1 MSLALTGTYTHC
13 LKRRLMNTSIVRAER
28 VTFQIVPGDENR
40 LEFYRLPSGE
50 KRIGMT
56 SAAKVCGLT
65 ASYFNN
71 LPKTSPKRLET
82 LLGMGFTY
90 CRVAVTVGRDDPS
103 TSGASKS
110 ETISLD
116 DFVSF
121 VKFAAFELKRPKA
134 LAIAL
139 GLMGVAV
146 ETIARQAFG
155 EEALTLADIRRH
167 LCREYAKT
175 INWALEDRYDAE
187 EIENHQLFLAGD

>member
-1 MSLALTGTYTHC
+1 
-13 LKRRLMNTSIVRAER
+13 
-28 VTFQIVPGDENR
+28 
-40 LEFYRLPSGE
+40 
-50 KRIGMT
+50 
-56 SAAKVCGLT
+56 
-65 ASYFNN
+65 
-71 LPKTSPKRLET
+71 
-82 LLGMGFTY
+82 
-90 CRVAVTVGRDDPS
+90 
-103 TSGASKS
+103 
-110 ETISLD
+110 
-116 DFVSF
+116 

-167 LCREYAKT
+167 LCKEYAKT

>member
-13 LKRRLMNTSIVRAER
+13 LRRRLMNTSIVRAER
-28 VTFQIVPGDENR
+28 VTFQIVPGQKNR

-50 KRIGMT
+50 KRIGLAGLAT
-56 SAAKVCGLT
+56 VCGLDDT
-65 ASYFNN
+65 YFYN
-71 LPKTSPKRLET
+71 LTKRAPKRMEALR
-82 LLGMGFTY
+82 GMGFTG
-90 CRVAVTVGRDDPS
+90 CRIAVTVGRDDP
-103 TSGASKS
+103 TVRGASKS

-121 VKFAAFELKRPKA
+121 VKFAAFELKRPEATA
-134 LAIAL
+134 LAL

-167 LCREYAKT
+167 LCKEYAKT
-175 INWALEDRYDAE
+175 VNWTLEDRYDAE

>member
-28 VTFQIVPGDENR
+28 VNFQIVPGDENR

-50 KRIGMT
+50 KRIGLT
-56 SAAKVCGLT
+56 SAAKVCGIT

-82 LLGMGFTY
+82 LLGMGFTD
-90 CRVAVTVGRDDPS
+90 CRIAVTVGRDDP
-103 TSGASKS
+103 TVRGASKS

-121 VKFAAFELKRPKA
+121 VKFAAFELRRPEATA
-134 LAIAL
+134 LAL

-167 LCREYAKT
+167 LCKEYAKT

-187 EIENHQLFLAGD
+187 EIANHQLFLAGY